1 LESEIDALSGNLIET
16 GQFLESEI
24 DALSGNLIETGQFLE
39 SEIDALSGNLDN
51 FSGQSLATFANLEF
65 DSDILED
72 SLLRTGNLLFN
83 NAEYLSGSLDNFSGQ
98 SLATFANLEF
108 EISQASNSQ
117 DLLEISNNLV
127 LVSGESIANDV
138 ALSNDVLEINKKLPF
153 LGEINLPLN
162 TLSTGIE
169 FTDLGDTT
177 NYITAPRVNI
187 NLRSTTQPTYI
198 YGHCIYDVSYTG
210 FYIDFTSTITE
221 TNQIL
226 DIFVYNKD

>member
-1 LESEIDALSGNLIET
+1 M
-16 GQFLESEI
+16 
-24 DALSGNLIETGQFLE
+24 
-39 SEIDALSGNLDN
+39 SGNLDTTGQLI
-51 FSGQSLATFANLEF
+51 SGN
-65 DSDILED
+65 
-72 SLLRTGNLLFN
+72 
-83 NAEYLSGSLDNFSGQ
+83 LDNFSGQ

-108 EISQASNSQ
+108 EISQTSSSQ
-117 DLLEISNNLV
+117 DLLEISNDVV
-127 LVSGESIANDV
+127 LVSGESVANDV
-138 ALSNDVLEINKKLPF
+138 ALSNDILEINKKLPF

-162 TLSTGIE
+162 TSSTGIE

-177 NYITAPRVNI
+177 NYITAPRVDA

-198 YGHCIYDVSYTG
+198 YGHCIYNVSYTG